1 MNDEA
6 SLLDILIYGRR
17 AIRAANEKDV
27 FLRDEIAQSAVAY
40 CISVM
45 GEAVKRISPEFQKGH
60 PEVEWSDIAR
70 MRDLLVHAYHRV
82 NWEMF
87 GTRWLIIYNVWWRRP
102 VVGAPRRRQAEAS

>member
-82 NWEMF
+82 NWE
-87 GTRWLIIYNVWWRRP
+87 IVWDTVANSVP
-102 VVGAPRRRQAEAS
+102 KTLDQIEKLVPPRGQQ

>member
-17 AIRAANEKDV
+17 AIRAAKEKEA
-27 FLRDEIAQSAVAY
+27 FLGDEVAQSAVAY

-45 GEAVKRISPEFQKGH
+45 GEAVKRISPEYQKNH
-60 PEVEWSDIAR
+60 PEVRWSDIAR

-82 NWEMF
+82 NW
-87 GTRWLIIYNVWWRRP
+87 NVVWDTVAKSIP
-102 VVGAPRRRQAEAS
+102 ETLGQIEKLVPPKEK

>member
-1 MNDEA
+1 MSDDA

-17 AIRAANEKDV
+17 AIRAAQKKDA

-45 GEAVKRISPEFQKGH
+45 GEAVKRISPEFQEQH
-60 PEVEWSDIAR
+60 PEIRWSDVAK

-82 NWEMF
+82 NWN
-87 GTRWLIIYNVWWRRP
+87 IVWETVANSIP
-102 VVGAPRRRQAEAS
+102 ETLDQIEKLVPPREK